1 MSWGNKNE
9 TRSLLP
15 ENDENYTPLTDERKK
30 RVSTKSGHS
39 TRKLKHMPELYYVW
53 FVANQLLNQY
63 GHLPKRIS
71 EDWKLKD
78 YPLPKDWKH
87 RDDVLQVCENFLE
100 TEGYRLFGEKIGQK
114 VSAIISPEY
123 LRWEPQEEILIKVPL
138 NSSKTIQQRMNE
150 IHKLLQ
156 RVSVFT
162 GKYKDQYPHLEGC
175 DWDLKKKRKTSKY
188 QITKERPKAGYYWE
202 IVMFLKHYLENG
214 VVRYE
219 RIKKIDK
226 KTGKPVLD
234 TNGRDIYEEY
244 HYDPPKVLYNLDGIK
259 EKLRGLTYMR
269 EYFGEHEE
277 TYWKMPYFERGEGRR
292 GKTVVKTRRG
302 DQDRYQEKFMGRFRD
317 DVVKFVAGLLKS
329 TFPE

>member
-1 MSWGNKNE
+1 MSWGNNKNE

-39 TRKLKHMPELYYVW
+39 TRKLKHMPEVYYVW
-53 FVANQLLNQY
+53 FVANQLLYEY
-63 GHLPKRIS
+63 GYLPEQIVNDWKLTKYKLP
-71 EDWKLKD
+71 EDWKT
-78 YPLPKDWKH
+78 
-87 RDDVLQVCENFLE
+87 RDDVLQVCETFLE

-123 LRWEPQEEILIKVPL
+123 LRWEPQEEILIKIPL
-138 NSSKTIQQRMNE
+138 DTSKTIQQRMNE
-150 IHKLLQ
+150 IHKLLK
-156 RVSVFT
+156 RVGGFT
-162 GKYKDQYPHLEGC
+162 GKYKNQYPELEGC

-226 KTGKPVLD
+226 KTKNPY
-234 TNGRDIYEEY
+234 YEEY

-259 EKLRGLTYMR
+259 EKLRGLNYMR
-269 EYFGEHEE
+269 EYFGEHKE
-277 TYWKMPYFERGEGRR
+277 TYWKMPYFERSEGKK
-292 GKTVVKTRRG
+292 GKMVVKTRRG

-317 DVVKFVAGLLKS
+317 DVIKFVVGLLKS